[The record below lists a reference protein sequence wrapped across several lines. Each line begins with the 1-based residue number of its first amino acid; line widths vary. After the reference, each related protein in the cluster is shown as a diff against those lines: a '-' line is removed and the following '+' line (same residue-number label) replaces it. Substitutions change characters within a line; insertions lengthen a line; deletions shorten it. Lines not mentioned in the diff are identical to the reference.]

1 MFSKNRTENGHC
13 LNYISELQ
21 QEEFYGTGQVERI
34 VRELGKDLMLI
45 YQGGPPVQDFQ
56 GKFIINKG
64 MNDSIVKS
72 ILFSLLKCIYSILN
86 TFDSC
91 NCPIA
96 T

>member
-1 MFSKNRTENGHC
+1 MFSQNRTENGHC
-13 LNYISELQ
+13 LNYISEFQ

-34 VRELGKDLMLI
+34 VKELGKDLMLI
-45 YQGGPPVQDFQ
+45 YQGGPPVQGFQ

-72 ILFSLLKCIYSILN
+72 ILFSLLKCIYSTLK